1 MRVGELF
8 AEPPNIHTL
17 SGGSEMRKYVKLSKI
32 TAIALVVGLLA
43 VTGASAETPPTLY
56 TAIQVMNLSDTTNAS
71 IQIDYYNQN
80 GSKASVGVGD
90 TLTPNQFKSYDA
102 SQNVPSDLPA
112 SWRGA
117 AVISSDQLVGAIV
130 GMGNTDG
137 GTYVAEAYRGFPSA
151 ETANSMRLPII
162 LKNIAD
168 KGLTFYT
175 EFSVQNAGS
184 GSTSGTVT
192 FFPLSGGSPIVE
204 NFGPLLPGAAQPF
217 DQKAD
222 TNLGTAFIGS
232 AQVDVTSGGPI
243 AVTVLQKGEKSGP
256 GRTLQLY
263 TGFSGG
269 SDVVRAPLL
278 LKGVANQGYIYST
291 AIQAMNIA
299 TTTVTAHI
307 VYHPAGGG
315 AALTGPDVTI
325 APGKLSSFDQSQ
337 DGSLPNVWVGSGEV
351 VRVSGPNN
359 ALIGIVGQGGTFNG
373 SYSRAFYFPGF
384 KATDGA
390 LKWKA
395 PLVLK
400 QIVDGPNNWST
411 AIQVMDVS
419 GSSNNVRIT
428 YKRTGQADITF
439 SRLVGANQ
447 LASFD
452 PLQSGVS
459 GLDGVSNF
467 IGSAIIESLDSKN
480 IVAYVGQGAVNAG
493 DAAEAYVPF
502 K

>member
-1 MRVGELF
+1 M
-8 AEPPNIHTL
+8 H
-17 SGGSEMRKYVKLSKI
+17 KYVKLSRI

-71 IQIDYYNQN
+71 IQIDYYNQD
-80 GSKASVGVGD
+80 GSKASAGVGD
-90 TLTPNQFKSYDA
+90 SLTPNQFKSYDA
-102 SQNVPSDLPA
+102 SQNVPSDLPS

-162 LKNIAD
+162 LKNITD

-192 FFPLSGGSPIVE
+192 FTPLSGGSPIVE
-204 NFGPLLPGAAQPF
+204 NFGPLHPGAAQPF

-222 TNLGTAFIGS
+222 TNLGSAFIGS
-232 AQVDVTSGGPI
+232 AKVDVTSGGPI

-269 SDVVRAPLL
+269 SDLVRAPLL
-278 LKGVANQGYIYST
+278 LKEVANQGYFYST
-291 AIQAMNIA
+291 AIQAMNIDA
-299 TTTVTAHI
+299 TTAVVAHI

-315 AALTGPDVTI
+315 AAITGPNVTI
-325 APGKLSSFDQSQ
+325 QPGKLSSFDQSQ
-337 DGSLPNVWVGSGEV
+337 DGSLPNGWVGSGEV
-351 VRVSGPNN
+351 VRVSGASN

-373 SYSRAFYFPGF
+373 TYSRAFYFPGF
-384 KATDGA
+384 KSTDGA

-400 QIVDGPNNWST
+400 QITDGPNNWST

-419 GSSNNVRIT
+419 GSTNTVRIT
-428 YKRTGQADITF
+428 YKRSGQSDIVF
-439 SRLVGANQ
+439 SRTVGANQ

-452 PLQSGVS
+452 PLQAGVS

-467 IGSAIIESLDSKN
+467 IGSAIIESLSGKN